1 MSVRIDQKKEMFG
14 FHQSLGRAVESK
26 DSNSL
31 EAALR
36 ELREETAL
44 RIHQSRPK

>member
-1 MSVRIDQKKEMFG
+1 M
-14 FHQSLGRAVESK
+14 

-36 ELREETAL
+36 ELREETIL
-44 RIHQSRPK
+44 KIYYSRAK